1 MRTALAR
8 LHRYVGL
15 ALAGYLVIAGLT
27 GSVIAFQHEIDGWLN
42 ADLMRPAV
50 TGDPRPLAEQQAA
63 VRAAYPGADLL
74 MVAFDRATAFSVLSG
89 GAVQTVFVDPGTARI
104 LGARPADGGC
114 CDRRSTVR
122 FLYVLHYSLHGGTL
136 LRLIL
141 GAVSLVWF
149 VDCFVGLYLTLP
161 RGRPFWPKW
170 RPAWAVKRGASTA
183 RLTFDL
189 HRAGGLWPW
198 ALLAIVAFSGA
209 YLNLKGPVFVPIIEA
224 TMPVTRSA
232 LSISPDRAAP
242 PPALDYAAA
251 EAAARAEATRL
262 GWDGVLQ
269 FLWLGREHGLYH
281 AAFEA
286 AAGGRSDLLVDA
298 ATGRIVEIRPFAGGT
313 AGDLLMDVQLPLH
326 SGRILGLAGR
336 ILVCATG
343 IATVVLSVTG
353 VLIWWRRRKAKR

>member
-42 ADLMRPAV
+42 ADLMRPAPAAE
-50 TGDPRPLAEQQAA
+50 PRPLAEQEDT
-63 VRAAYPGADLL
+63 VRRAYPAADIL
-74 MVAFDRATAFSVLSG
+74 MVVFDQATAFSILSG
-89 GAVQTVFVDPGTARI
+89 PTVLTVFVDPGTARV

-114 CDRRSTVR
+114 CDRRSVVR
-122 FLYVLHYSLHGGTL
+122 FLYVLHYSLHGGTV

-141 GAVSLVWF
+141 GVVSLAWF
-149 VDCFVGLYLTLP
+149 IDCFVGFYLTLP
-161 RGRPFWPKW
+161 RGRPFWQKW
-170 RPAWAVKRGASTA
+170 RPAWMVKRAASAT

-198 ALLAIVAFSGA
+198 LLLAIIAFSGA

-224 TMPVTRSA
+224 TMPVTKSA
-232 LSISPDRAAP
+232 LSVRPAAPAP
-242 PPALDYAAA
+242 PPVLDYAAVQAAAVA
-251 EAAARAEATRL
+251 EAARL
-262 GWDGVLQ
+262 GWAGPLQ
-269 FLWLGREHGLYH
+269 FLWLGREYGLYH
-281 AAFEA
+281 AAFRA
-286 AAGGRSDLLVDA
+286 SAGGRSDLLVDA
-298 ATGRIVEIRPFAGGT
+298 ATGRIVEVRPFAGGT

-326 SGRILGLAGR
+326 SGRLLGLAGR

-353 VLIWWRRRKAKR
+353 VLIWWRRRRGKR